1 MRKKKLLQ
9 NLYLKLKNTAAIF
22 YQAIDMVVNCIYSR
36 FREKDFIETL
46 QAMGLL
52 FLKPLREEDVNSKIY
67 NFAGDNTIS
76 LISKEKEALPTTS
89 EKDSDKAVEWF
100 RRSNMI
106 VNPAK
111 FQSMILQRSGNSDAH
126 AIEIDGNK
134 IETTNC

>member
-9 NLYLKLKNTAAIF
+9 NLYLKLKNTAVIF

-46 QAMGLL
+46 QAMELL
-52 FLKPLREEDVNSKIY
+52 LLKPLCEEDVNSEIY

-76 LISKEKEALPTTS
+76 LISKEKEALPTTL

-111 FQSMILQRSGNSDAH
+111 FQSMILQKSENSDAH
-126 AIEIDGNK
+126 TIEVDGNK

>member
-76 LISKEKEALPTTS
+76 LISKEKEALPTTL

-111 FQSMILQRSGNSDAH
+111 FQSMILQKSENSDAH
-126 AIEIDGNK
+126 TIEIDGNK